1 MKYSIIALIVL
12 VASGCTAD
20 NSGETCDTIHSYT
33 EQQTDATGIILKP
46 SEEMYVTFETVSKLY
61 QETQACMGMTAPA
74 PIVSYESFRQR
85 IGALGGWGVYV
96 ASGAEVWINKDIDE
110 YIPRNCHSDADTLRH
125 EYVHHIL
132 HMNDM
137 GEVSRS
143 HSSPMFAQC
152 GIGVYVLNGTPAAQ

>member
-1 MKYSIIALIVL
+1 MKYSIIALIAL
-12 VASGCTAD
+12 VASGCSVD
-20 NSGETCDTIHSYT
+20 NSGESCDTIHSYT

-46 SEEMYVTFETVSKLY
+46 SDEMYVSFETVSKLY

-74 PIVSYESFRQR
+74 PIVSYEDFRQR
-85 IGALGGWGVYV
+85 IGSLGGWGVYV
-96 ASGAEVWINKDIDE
+96 VSGAEVWINTAIDE

-137 GEVSRS
+137 GHLSGGHAAPE
-143 HSSPMFAQC
+143 FEKC
-152 GIGVYVLNGTPAAQ
+152 GMGTYVKDGVPAAK